1 MNHFL
6 LMLQSNMPDVQN
18 MTDAVMSTVAA
29 PGKITLWSM
38 ALKGGW
44 IMGLLALLLVL
55 ALYISIERY
64 ISLRNAMRADT
75 DNHFMGNIRECIHTD
90 NIDKARTLAK
100 STNTPLGR
108 MISKGLSR
116 LGRPLTDIQAAIEN
130 EGQLE
135 VARLEKGVSLVAT
148 VASLGP
154 MLGFLGTV
162 TGMVTAFQDMAHAGN
177 NIDISVLATGIYEA
191 MVTTIGGLIVGIIAY
206 FLYNLLVTRINK
218 VVFTLEA
225 RATEF
230 MDLLHEPA

>member
-1 MNHFL
+1 M
-6 LMLQSNMPDVQN
+6 
-18 MTDAVMSTVAA
+18 
-29 PGKITLWSM
+29 
-38 ALKGGW
+38 
-44 IMGLLALLLVL
+44 
-55 ALYISIERY
+55 YISIERY
-64 ISLRNAMRADT
+64 LTLRTAMREEL
-75 DNHFMGNIRECIHTD
+75 DNNFMNSIRNCIHTD
-90 NIDKARTLAK
+90 DIDKARSLAK
-100 STNTPLGR
+100 QTDTPIGR

-135 VARLEKGVSLVAT
+135 VARMEKGISLVAT

-177 NIDISVLATGIYEA
+177 NIDISILATGIYEA

-206 FLYNLLVTRINK
+206 FLHNLLVTRINK